1 MYICTCMYIYVHIC
15 TYIYTYIYICIHIYI
30 YVYIHICMYIYL
42 HICTYIY
49 IFTFTYLRLHTYMV
63 CTCACIHKTIWL
75 PSVPPFAPRS
85 QATPQASRGRP
96 APLRSVSNSAAF
108 RRGMWQCCC
117 SRNVAG
123 CQVRYAGV
131 GTSVN
136 PAMIEESIGIYAEYY
151 L

>member
-1 MYICTCMYIYVHIC
+1 M
-15 TYIYTYIYICIHIYI
+15 YTYR
-30 YVYIHICMYIYL
+30 YVC
-42 HICTYIY
+42 IY
-49 IFTFTYLRLHTYMV
+49 IFTLTYLRLHTYMV
-63 CTCACIHKTIWL
+63 CACACIDKTIWL
-75 PSVPPFAPRS
+75 PSVPSFAPRS

-96 APLRSVSNSAAF
+96 APRRSVSNSAAF

-131 GTSVN
+131 GTLVN
-136 PAMIEESIGIYAEYY
+136 PAMIEESIGINAEYY